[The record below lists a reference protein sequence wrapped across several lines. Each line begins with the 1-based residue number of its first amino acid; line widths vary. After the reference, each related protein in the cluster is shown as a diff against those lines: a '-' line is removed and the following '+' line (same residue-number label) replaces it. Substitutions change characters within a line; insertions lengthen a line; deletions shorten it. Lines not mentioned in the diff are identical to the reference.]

1 MGMLQQVKEGKFLE
15 ATLDMALPEESG
27 CWEMESGISC
37 ELLGRGILI
46 ISPVSGDPM
55 SGSSSAKDIV
65 LSAGVHGDETS
76 PIELLQR
83 LIEQILSGEIQ
94 PVHRILVIIGHPE
107 AINLHRRFVD
117 ENMNRLFKVENP
129 ATNPDCI
136 RANRL
141 QVAVKDFFQ
150 QGEKDEQSRWHLD
163 LHCAIRDSAHY
174 TFAVSPYSSH
184 QTRQRELFAF
194 LQHSEIEAAL
204 LSNSP
209 SPTFSWYSAEY
220 FGAQALTMELGKVA
234 PFGKNDLQR
243 LSSFYRAMVELVTQ
257 LAPRYQWQEEKLA
270 VYKVTRTLMKQSEH
284 FMLNFPDDQANFT
297 MYPQGTLLG
306 RDEDIEYYVLE
317 EGEAVVFPNPNV
329 AIGQRACLMVKKTD
343 VSPEGQVQ
351 ALA

>member
-1 MGMLQQVKEGKFLE
+1 MGMLQLVKEGKFLE

-27 CWEMESGISC
+27 TWETESGISC
-37 ELLGRGILI
+37 ELLGRGILK
-46 ISPVSGDPM
+46 ISPVSGDPI

-83 LIEQILSGEIQ
+83 LVEQILSGHIH
-94 PVHRILVIIGHPE
+94 PAHRLLVIIGHPE

-136 RANRL
+136 RANKL
-141 QVAVKDFFQ
+141 QIAVKDFFQ

-174 TFAVSPYSSH
+174 TFAVSPFSSH

-194 LQHSEIEAAL
+194 LQQSDIEAAL

-234 PFGKNDLQR
+234 PFGQNDLQR
-243 LSSFYRAMVELVTQ
+243 LSSFYQALVELVTQ
-257 LAPRYQWQEEKLA
+257 LVPSYQWQEEKLA

-329 AIGQRACLMVKKTD
+329 AVGQRACLMVKKTD
-343 VSPEGQVQ
+343 VSPEGQVE
-351 ALA
+351 ALT

>member
-1 MGMLQQVKEGKFLE
+1 MGMLQRVKEGKFLE
-15 ATLDMALPEESG
+15 ATLNMALSEEQG
-27 CWEMESGISC
+27 AWKTESGISC
-37 ELLGRGILI
+37 ELLGRGILK
-46 ISPVSGDPM
+46 ISPA
-55 SGSSSAKDIV
+55 SANSISDNASPKDIV
-65 LSAGVHGDETS
+65 LSSGVHGDETS
-76 PIELLQR
+76 PIELLQQ
-83 LIEQILSGEIQ
+83 LVEKILSGEVQ
-94 PVHRILVIIGHPE
+94 PVHRLLIIIGHPE

-117 ENMNRLFKVENP
+117 ENMNRLFKAENP
-129 ATNPDCI
+129 ATNSDCI
-136 RANRL
+136 RANTL
-141 QVAVKDFFQ
+141 QVAVKDFFL

-163 LHCAIRDSAHY
+163 LHCAIRDSEHY
-174 TFAVSPYSSH
+174 TFAVSPFSRH
-184 QTRQRELFAF
+184 QTRQRDLFAF

-234 PFGKNDLQR
+234 PFGQNDLLR
-243 LSSFYRAMVELVTQ
+243 LSSFYQAMVELVTQ
-257 LAPRYQWQEEKLA
+257 LVPNYQWQEDKLA

-329 AIGQRACLMVKKTD
+329 AIGQRACLMVKKTE

-351 ALA
+351 ALT